1 LPVLSGPGQK
11 ESTTFQTKLPRMIRS
26 KRFRWIFTLFFSAG
40 YLFVLTSS
48 CRYDSGRNSSE
59 AELSYTI
66 DLSHPETGYIHVD
79 FLYGP
84 VKQDTI
90 CLRMARW
97 APGYYQLMDYGKK
110 VRDLSAWDVEGKELE
125 VIRTDESTWQVIN
138 RGKQLRIGYRVLAD
152 RSFVAENFI
161 DSSHAY
167 ILPAATLLY
176 PEMANSGPIS
186 IKVESGNNWQDLLT
200 GLEKTVTDKNEFS
213 AADMDIL
220 FDCPI
225 LAGNLTSLP
234 SFELNGVKHF
244 FAGYGIA
251 KGDYTEFM
259 NELRQI
265 VQEATGMM
273 GEIPYRDYTFMGT
286 GPGFGGIE
294 HLNCTAVSFTG
305 QGLENREQRI
315 ATLSFLCHEYFH
327 NFNVKRIRPYELGP
341 FDYSRANRT
350 HLLWVSEGLTVYYE
364 YLILKRAG
372 LISTE
377 EMLSLLSRTLEA
389 SENDPGRNF
398 QTLAEA
404 SYSTWDDGP
413 FGRQGEDDRS
423 ISVYDKGCGIGLI
436 LDLSIRQATGN
447 KKSLDDVLR
456 LLYNKYYKKLK
467 RGFTDAE
474 FRDACEEIAGVSLAK
489 EFNFV
494 YTLTEPDYETYLAHA
509 GLKLTRVKD
518 PANGSLHF
526 SIRETDVP
534 FAGQE
539 EILASWLN

>member
-1 LPVLSGPGQK
+1 M
-11 ESTTFQTKLPRMIRS
+11 ESATFQIKLPRMFHS
-26 KRFRWIFTLFFSAG
+26 KRFRWIFTLIFSAG

-48 CRYDSGRNSSE
+48 CRQYTGCNSPE

-66 DLSHPETGYIHVD
+66 DLSHPETGYIHVN

-90 CLRMARW
+90 NLRMARW

-110 VRDLSAWDVEGKELE
+110 VKDLSVKDMKGKELE
-125 VIRTDESTWQVIN
+125 VLRSDESTWQVIN
-138 RGKQLRIGYRVLAD
+138 PGKKIRVSYRVLAD
-152 RSFVAENFI
+152 RRFVAENFI

-176 PEMANSGPIS
+176 PDMANSGPIS
-186 IKVESGNNWQDLLT
+186 IKVESGDDWQNLVT
-200 GLEKTVTDKNEFS
+200 GLEKSGPGPYEFS
-213 AADMDIL
+213 AADLDVL
-220 FDCPI
+220 FDSPI

-234 SFELNGVKHF
+234 TFEVNGVKHF

-251 KGDYTEFM
+251 EGDYTQLM

-273 GEIPYRDYTFMGT
+273 GQVPYSDYTFIGT

-294 HLNCTAVSFTG
+294 HLNSTAVSFTG
-305 QGLENREQRI
+305 QGLDNREQRI

-327 NFNVKRIRPYELGP
+327 NFNVKRIRPFELGP

-364 YLILKRAG
+364 YLIMKRAG

-389 SENDPGRNF
+389 AENDPGRKF

-447 KKSLDDVLR
+447 DRSLDDVLR
-456 LLYNKYYKKLK
+456 LLYNRYYKKLK

-494 YTLTEPDYETYLAHA
+494 YTVTEPDYETYLAHA
-509 GLKLTRVKD
+509 GLKLIRIKD
-518 PANGSLHF
+518 PANGRLHF
-526 SIRETDVP
+526 SIQEKAVP
-534 FAGQE
+534 LAGQTE
-539 EILASWLN
+539 MLANWLY